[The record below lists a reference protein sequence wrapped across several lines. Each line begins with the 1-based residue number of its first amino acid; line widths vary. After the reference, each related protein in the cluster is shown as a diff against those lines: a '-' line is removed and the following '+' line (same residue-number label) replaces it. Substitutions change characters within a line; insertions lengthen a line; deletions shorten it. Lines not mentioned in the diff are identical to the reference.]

1 MVIIILGSKSDLNLA
16 KEIIK
21 NLQFFKIEYR
31 LHIASA
37 HKNPE
42 YLLGLLKNYE
52 AECKEKIYICVA
64 GRSNALGG
72 FVDAQT
78 LSPVINCPPYSEK
91 FSGLDILSSLRMPSG
106 VCSMTVLEPEQAV
119 LAAAKILALK
129 DEEIRN
135 RIKLYR
141 KEYKDMMV
149 RENGKLSESS
159 II

>member
-1 MVIIILGSKSDLNLA
+1 
-16 KEIIK
+16 
-21 NLQFFKIEYR
+21 
-31 LHIASA
+31 
-37 HKNPE
+37 
-42 YLLGLLKNYE
+42 
-52 AECKEKIYICVA
+52 
-64 GRSNALGG
+64 
-72 FVDAQT
+72 
-78 LSPVINCPPYSEK
+78 
-91 FSGLDILSSLRMPSG
+91 
-106 VCSMTVLEPEQAV
+106 VLEPEQAV